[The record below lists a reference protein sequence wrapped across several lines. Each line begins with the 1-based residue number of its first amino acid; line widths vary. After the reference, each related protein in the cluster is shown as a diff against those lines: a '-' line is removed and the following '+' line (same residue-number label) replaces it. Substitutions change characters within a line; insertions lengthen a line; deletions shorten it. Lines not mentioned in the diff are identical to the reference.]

1 MPVLPKPAAPPVPGS
16 PAVEVAGVPAG
27 TMTGA
32 VICVPGQRDASALAA
47 NRDRRVTAL
56 LLAGRRGAGQR
67 VRFVKPI
74 AVSSAE
80 PGGTP
85 ATVHPRPP
93 HRRSRPRSK
102 GRNVPGSAQCGVAS
116 ALCAVLLLL
125 LLVFILENSQR
136 ADTSDFGAHGHLPP
150 GVALLLAGVLGNAAR
165 RDRSARAQDAAAE
178 RGAEIARSDPKR
190 GAVQSRWCRRQNPLI
205 QASCG

>member
-27 TMTGA
+27 TVTGA
-32 VICVPGQRDASALAA
+32 VIYVPGQRDASALAA

-80 PGGTP
+80 PGGTS
-85 ATVHPRPP
+85 TIVHPRPP
-93 HRRSRPRSK
+93 HRRSRLRSK
-102 GRNVPGSAQCGVAS
+102 RPKRARISAVRVAS

-125 LLVFILENSQR
+125 LLVFILGNSQ
-136 ADTSDFGAHGHLPP
+136 
-150 GVALLLAGVLGNAAR
+150 
-165 RDRSARAQDAAAE
+165 
-178 RGAEIARSDPKR
+178 
-190 GAVQSRWCRRQNPLI
+190 C
-205 QASCG
+205 

>member
-1 MPVLPKPAAPPVPGS
+1 MPVLPKPAAAPVPGS

-27 TMTGA
+27 TVTGA
-32 VICVPGQRDASALAA
+32 VIYVPGQRDASALAA

-102 GRNVPGSAQCGVAS
+102 GRNVPGSAQRGVAS

-125 LLVFILENSQR
+125 LLVFILET
-136 ADTSDFGAHGHLPP
+136 A
-150 GVALLLAGVLGNAAR
+150 
-165 RDRSARAQDAAAE
+165 SARTPATSALT
-178 RGAEIARSDPKR
+178 GT
-190 GAVQSRWCRRQNPLI
+190 CRRESRSCWL
-205 QASCG
+205 ASWECCSP